1 MGRPIIIDT
10 DPGVDDAMAILMALA
25 SPELDV
31 LALTTI
37 FGNAAIDHTTRN
49 ALAILEAV
57 GRADIPVAAGPL
69 DPVAVPFK
77 GPVPQVH
84 GENGLGGTRT
94 ISPTSEITE
103 ASAAETIYTLAAERP
118 GEITLL
124 ALGPLTNLAVA
135 LDAHP
140 DLVELVDEVVV
151 MGGNALVPGNATP
164 VAEANIN
171 NDPEAADLVFGAG
184 WPITMVGLDVTHQVN
199 LPGAVIDTI
208 TAASNPGA
216 QLLAEAIP
224 LYRAFFEATNHI
236 DGIYVH
242 DPSTVAYLLEPDIFT
257 TNQWPVR
264 VETESFSRGKTWP
277 NMGDTDDAAPP
288 AWRGRPLVN
297 VCTGVDGGRVVEL
310 LAARLTKGGYGGP
323 PLSARSRPRH

>member
-1 MGRPIIIDT
+1 MGRPVIIDT

-25 SPELDV
+25 SPELEV

-37 FGNAAIDHTTRN
+37 FGNAATDRTTRN
-49 ALAILEAV
+49 ALTILETA
-57 GRADIPVAAGPL
+57 GRTDIPVSAGAV
-69 DPVAVPFK
+69 DPIAVPFK
-77 GPVPQVH
+77 GPVPFVH

-94 ISPTSEITE
+94 ISPTTE
-103 ASAAETIYTLAAERP
+103 VTQALAAETIYTLASDRP
-118 GEITLL
+118 GEVTLL

-140 DLVELVDEVVV
+140 DLIDLVDEVVV

-171 NDPEAADLVFGAG
+171 NDPEAADAVFGAG

-216 QLLAEAIP
+216 RLLAEAIP
-224 LYRAFFEATNHI
+224 LYRAFFEATNNI

-257 TNQWPVR
+257 TDHWPVR

-288 AWRGRPLVN
+288 AWRGRPVVN
-297 VCTGVDGGRVVEL
+297 VCTGVNGDRVVEL
-310 LAARLTKGGYGGP
+310 LADRLTKGG
-323 PLSARSRPRH
+323 

>member
-1 MGRPIIIDT
+1 MARPIIIDT

-31 LALTTI
+31 LALTTV
-37 FGNAAIDHTTRN
+37 FGNAATDRTTRN
-49 ALAILEAV
+49 ALAILETV
-57 GRADIPVAAGPL
+57 DRADIPVAAGAT
-69 DPVAVPFK
+69 DPIAVPFK
-77 GPVPQVH
+77 GAVPFVH
-84 GENGLGGTRT
+84 GENGLGGTRP
-94 ISPTSEITE
+94 IAPTNEITE
-103 ASAAETIYTLAAERP
+103 ASAAETLYTLAAERP
-118 GEITLL
+118 GEVTLL

-135 LDAHP
+135 LETHP

-151 MGGNALVPGNATP
+151 MGGNALAPGNATP

-208 TAASNPGA
+208 TSAPNPGA
-216 QLLAEAIP
+216 RLLAEAIP
-224 LYRAFFEATNHI
+224 LYRAFFEATNDI

-257 TNQWPVR
+257 TRHWPIR

-288 AWRGRPLVN
+288 AWRDRPLVN
-297 VCTGVDGGRVVEL
+297 VCTGVDSDRVVEL
-310 LAARLTKGGYGGP
+310 LADRLARGGA
-323 PLSARSRPRH
+323 PLHHP